1 MLFTLNE
8 VELRAMLKQQGFDV
22 PPEGKLATLPAVTA
36 LVDEAVKDANA
47 TLASY
52 ETIKSFAIL
61 GEDFTIENGLLTPTM
76 KMKRKAIVARYKD
89 TLESLYQ

>member
-8 VELRAMLKQQGFDV
+8 VELRAMLKQQGFEV
-22 PPEGKLATLPAVTA
+22 PSDAKLGTLPAVTA

-61 GEDFTIENGLLTPTM
+61 AEDFTIDNGLLTPTM

-89 TLESLYQ
+89 TLESLYH